1 VLFLNATHLPIFA
14 TGQRDG
20 IVVDVGFGETR
31 ILPVRARCV
40 AASLPLF
47 SLLTHTSS
55 TQVLQTYAET
65 KARVSVPLGARAT
78 CLATRGGSV
87 RRAVQACGTSS
98 NTCRSC

>member
-1 VLFLNATHLPIFA
+1 MLFLNATHLPIFA

-31 ILPVRARCV
+31 ILPVMRPGLH
-40 AASLPLF
+40 ASLL

-65 KARVSVPLGARAT
+65 KARVSVPLGTCAT
-78 CLATRGGSV
+78 CLA
-87 RRAVQACGTSS
+87 RAAA
-98 NTCRSC
+98 